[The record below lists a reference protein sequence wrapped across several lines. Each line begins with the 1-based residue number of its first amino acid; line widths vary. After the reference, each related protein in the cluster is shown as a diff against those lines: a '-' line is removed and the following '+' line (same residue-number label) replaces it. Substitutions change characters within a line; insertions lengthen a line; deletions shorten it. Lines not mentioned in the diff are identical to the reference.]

1 MYVSYHSI
9 VYKYVY
15 GVKRKQPEARSSCPV
30 WGQRLGL
37 GIAAMSKMKQLF
49 LSLCMCV
56 CVCVCM
62 RVCVWM
68 WIGLRARHAQIR
80 HGAREPKSQSQPVRA
95 TSLSDRMLYED
106 SVQPNSL
113 PCPILREQWRIQ
125 SSTQ

>member
-56 CVCVCM
+56 CVCVCES
-62 RVCVWM
+62 VCVDVDW
-68 WIGLRARHAQIR
+68 LACQARPDTARGQRTQESEPTSPSDQPIRQNALWRLSPAQF
-80 HGAREPKSQSQPVRA
+80 P
-95 TSLSDRMLYED
+95 SLSYPERAEN
-106 SVQPNSL
+106 P
-113 PCPILREQWRIQ
+113 E
-125 SSTQ
+125 